1 MDRLLQPK
9 TVHFG
14 LDPLAI
20 PTPLSLNFDLFQV
33 SKRYAVLN
41 INWGTSCNFRALSSR
56 QTVYQRRYLPLET
69 YLSLKYSLVQGDG
82 NVFGIIY
89 NLNLQRDNQSI
100 SLSTETALN
109 QCIFIKTLIFNFLSM
124 YSENFSNHRTSIH
137 ISNFK
142 IQFLGNKS
150 L

>member
-1 MDRLLQPK
+1 MI
-9 TVHFG
+9 
-14 LDPLAI
+14 LAFFVQL
-20 PTPLSLNFDLFQV
+20 T
-33 SKRYAVLN
+33 
-41 INWGTSCNFRALSSR
+41 NFRALSF
-56 QTVYQRRYLPLET
+56 ET
-69 YLSLKYSLVQGDG
+69 NRWDAVGRDHFVAEIQGDE